1 MLESYRQRNLV
12 RNGSLPMVLG
22 SALAL
27 MCSLFSG
34 CSPSQSDVGP
44 LKSLVRKNCTVFF
57 RHDVLGQADSMPSN
71 FEADV
76 INGAP
81 VSVTGKLVTGSD
93 EWILIETESKR
104 LYIPRSNVLF
114 ISSSEK

>member
-12 RNGSLPMVLG
+12 RIGSLPMVLG

-44 LKSLVRKNCTVFF
+44 LKSLVRKNCSVFF
-57 RHDVLGQADSMPSN
+57 RHD
-71 FEADV
+71 EADV
-76 INGAP
+76 INGAA

-93 EWILIETESKR
+93 E
-104 LYIPRSNVLF
+104 SNVLF